1 MKQVE
6 QIPARA
12 LPRMEKKYNEY
23 CENAVAQQGPSCK
36 LMTYAEFCA
45 VLIQEWWRS
54 ILLRPVLPRPPP
66 PTTDGGLSPAGAG
79 QQRGGTADTTDT
91 EGSERK
97 RVTDREEAAKIIQRS
112 WRQHIVRELFLNS
125 TVTVDCDIDDIGS
138 ALQAATILVAMASG
152 KNIWRPKFWRKSP
165 IGDQQIKRETCWKNY
180 Q

>member
-1 MKQVE
+1 
-6 QIPARA
+6 
-12 LPRMEKKYNEY
+12 MEKKYNEY
-23 CENAVAQQGPSCK
+23 CENAVAQRGPSCK
-36 LMTYAEFCA
+36 LMTYTEFCA

-54 ILLRPVLPRPPP
+54 LLLRPVLPRPPP

-79 QQRGGTADTTDT
+79 QQHGGTADTTDT